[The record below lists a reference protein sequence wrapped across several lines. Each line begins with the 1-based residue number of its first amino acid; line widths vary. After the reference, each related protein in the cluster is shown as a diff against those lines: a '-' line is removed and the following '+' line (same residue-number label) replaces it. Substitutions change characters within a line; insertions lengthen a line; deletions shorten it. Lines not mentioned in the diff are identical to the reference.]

1 MQCAYETAKAITL
14 REAKSLI
21 EKVLFELQPVSQDA
35 AVVHDKEL
43 QQTCMILL
51 GYIQNDTAVNV
62 TAITEIQKVCYSIH
76 QIIK

>member
-1 MQCAYETAKAITL
+1 ML

-21 EKVLFELQPVSQDA
+21 EKVLFELQPVPQDA
-35 AVVHDKEL
+35 AVIHDKEL

-51 GYIQNDTAVNV
+51 GYIQNDTGVKT